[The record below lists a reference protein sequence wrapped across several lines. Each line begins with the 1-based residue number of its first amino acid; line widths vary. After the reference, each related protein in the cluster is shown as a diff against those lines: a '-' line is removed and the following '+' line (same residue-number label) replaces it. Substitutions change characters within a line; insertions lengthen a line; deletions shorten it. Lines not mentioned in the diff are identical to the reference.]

1 MMEDVVP
8 AGGQGA
14 VEFDDSAAAGSVES
28 RISLIRALVEDI
40 RSTGESSFSRDLIVD
55 DQVWTV
61 RVEQT
66 TR

>member
-1 MMEDVVP
+1 MMENVAP

-14 VEFDDSAAAGSVES
+14 VEFDESSEVGSVES

-40 RSTGESSFSRDLIVD
+40 RSTGETAFTRELIVD
-55 DQVWTV
+55 DKIWTV

-66 TR
+66 NR

>member
-1 MMEDVVP
+1 MMENVVP

-14 VEFDDSAAAGSVES
+14 VEFNDSAEVGSVES

-40 RSTGESSFSRDLIVD
+40 RSTGETAFTRDLIVD
-55 DQVWTV
+55 DHVWTV

-66 TR
+66 NR